1 MKTVRELIAHVKR
14 PDRQGPGPVYDDD
27 WFDRKYG
34 PWAWYFKEYA
44 DEYNIPLDKPWK
56 HVPDDG
62 IIDDTDTGELH
73 IQSQKQD
80 KNKNKMGEY
89 NPNCSTSIKKRV
101 KRFYRLRLREMSE
114 VVIMRDDYYV
124 RYGIQGPRPKSRLDP
139 FFAVIYVL
147 GKMFGT
153 DTDKFEIQGVKVCEM
168 LDEYIVE
175 ITLSNPGLLIG
186 TMGRTLDSLMEELT
200 KVFDKKCSVKIVEAK
215 DSFLSRQVINVV

>member
-1 MKTVRELIAHVKR
+1 MKTVRELLAHVKG

-27 WFDRKYG
+27 WFYRKYG
-34 PWAWYFKEYA
+34 SWAWYFKEHA
-44 DEYNIPLDKPWK
+44 KEYNIPNKYM
-56 HVPDDG
+56 PDGG
-62 IIDDTDTGELH
+62 IIDDVDAGELH
-73 IQSQKQD
+73 IQSQEQD
-80 KNKNKMGEY
+80 KNKIEMGEY
-89 NPNCSTSIKKRV
+89 NPNCPTSIKKRV

-200 KVFDKKCSVKIVEAK
+200 KVFDKKCKVKIVEAK
-215 DSFLSRQVINVV
+215 GSFLSRQVIKLEEYD

>member
-1 MKTVRELIAHVKR
+1 
-14 PDRQGPGPVYDDD
+14 
-27 WFDRKYG
+27 
-34 PWAWYFKEYA
+34 
-44 DEYNIPLDKPWK
+44 
-56 HVPDDG
+56 
-62 IIDDTDTGELH
+62 
-73 IQSQKQD
+73 
-80 KNKNKMGEY
+80 MGEY
-89 NPNCSTSIKKRV
+89 NPNCPTSIKKRV

-153 DTDKFEIQGVKVCEM
+153 DTYKFEIQGVKVCEM

-200 KVFDKKCSVKIVEAK
+200 KVFDKKCKVKIVEAK
-215 DSFLSRQVINVV
+215 GSFLSRQVIKLEEYD